1 MQETRTFV
9 RLCNLLDIT
18 YENETEAQ
26 AASWRANVLNSV
38 GENAYG
44 LYTDEEGCEET
55 AEFTCDEMEFASV
68 DVYDFMGSEYEAERF
83 YAKDI
88 VVFMNKA
95 NKNYYVLNAENLW
108 EF

>member
-1 MQETRTFV
+1 
-9 RLCNLLDIT
+9 LLDIT
-18 YENETEAQ
+18 YEGETQAQ
-26 AASWRANVLNSV
+26 RANWIANVMNSV
-38 GENAYG
+38 GADAYG
-44 LYTDEEGCEET
+44 LYSDDEGCEET

-68 DVYDFMGSEYEAERF
+68 NVYDFMGSATEAERF

-95 NKNYYVLNAENLW
+95 NKQYYVLNAEDLW

>member
-1 MQETRTFV
+1 MEETRTFV

-18 YENETEAQ
+18 YEGETAAQ

-44 LYTDEEGCEET
+44 LYSDEAGCEDT
-55 AEFTCDEMEFASV
+55 AEFTCAEMEFASV
-68 DVYDFMGSEYEAERF
+68 NVYDFMGSVNESERF

-95 NKNYYVLNAENLW
+95 NKNYYVLNAEDLW

>member
-9 RLCNLLDIT
+9 RLCNLLDIKH
-18 YENETEAQ
+18 EDETEAQ
-26 AASWRANVLNSV
+26 AASWRANVLNTV
-38 GENAYG
+38 GEEGYA
-44 LYTDEEGCEET
+44 LYTDEGGCEET

-68 DVYDFMGSEYEAERF
+68 EVYDFMGSAYEAERF

>member
-1 MQETRTFV
+1 MEETRTFV

-18 YENETEAQ
+18 YDGETAEQ
-26 AASWRANVLNSV
+26 AARWKRNVLNTV
-38 GENAYG
+38 GAEGYG
-44 LYTDEEGCEET
+44 LYTDEEGCEVTE
-55 AEFTCDEMEFASV
+55 EFTCAEMEFASV
-68 DVYDFMGSEYEAERF
+68 DVYDFMGSATEDERF

-95 NKNYYVLNAENLW
+95 NKNYYVLNREDLW

>member
-1 MQETRTFV
+1 MEETRTFV
-9 RLCNLLDIT
+9 KLCNLLDIT
-18 YENETEAQ
+18 YDGETAEQ
-26 AASWRANVLNSV
+26 KERWMRNVLNTV
-38 GENAYG
+38 GSEGYG

-55 AEFTCDEMEFASV
+55 AEFTCAEMEFASV
-68 DVYDFMGSEYEAERF
+68 DVYDFMGSATEDERF